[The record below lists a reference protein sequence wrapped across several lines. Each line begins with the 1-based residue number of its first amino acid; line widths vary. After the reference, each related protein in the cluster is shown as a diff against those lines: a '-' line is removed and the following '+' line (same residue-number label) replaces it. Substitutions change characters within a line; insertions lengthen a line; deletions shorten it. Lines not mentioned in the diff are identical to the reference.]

1 MAYKIL
7 QSFRDA
13 QTRVVYK
20 PGSEY
25 PADAPADRVEKLIG
39 LSFIDGEAI
48 EKPIEP
54 VKNVTSNN
62 TVAEIKAFLDAKGI
76 AYPSTATKAE
86 LLELLEG

>member
-1 MAYKIL
+1 MAYKVL

-25 PADAPADRVEKLIG
+25 PADAPTDRIEKLTKLSLIEGEVVEKAV
-39 LSFIDGEAI
+39 E
-48 EKPIEP
+48 
-54 VKNVTSNN
+54 NVTSNN

-86 LLELLEG
+86 LLALSEG